1 MTPKD
6 TREYC
11 AEHERRSEHI
21 DCARKEIS
29 TLSADVRVLASLVD
43 TLAEKMDAHLAANS
57 AFLPQIQSLITQ
69 VELLKQRVDSLWRLF
84 WSVVTAVAVGAVLAY
99 FRFGGAA

>member
-1 MTPKD
+1 MTPNDK
-6 TREYC
+6 REYC
-11 AEHERRSEHI
+11 VEHDRHGEHI

-29 TLSADVRVLASLVD
+29 DLSTDVRLLAQKMD
-43 TLAEKMDAHLAANS
+43 TLADKMDEHLRANE

-84 WSVVTAVAVGAVLAY
+84 WSVVTAVFVGGVVAY
-99 FRFGGAA
+99 FRFGGVA